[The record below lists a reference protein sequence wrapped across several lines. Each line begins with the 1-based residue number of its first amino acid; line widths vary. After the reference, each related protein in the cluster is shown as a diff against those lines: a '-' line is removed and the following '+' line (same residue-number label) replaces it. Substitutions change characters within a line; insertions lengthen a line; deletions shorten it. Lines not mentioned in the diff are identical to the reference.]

1 MSCTYFVLHS
11 VWFSNSIVSSTL
23 VWQSTSKGK
32 HLPPYLL
39 ICLFIGMDEWIPIY
53 SKLLGIALIL
63 KPSQI
68 SSSLLCLFNMSLS
81 FCFFFFFN
89 TFLLSGLRCSRLT
102 LYLPSPSC
110 GISHFFPRE
119 SWFLWMENDLK
130 KSRSGCWVPIATGM
144 SLLLGFSWQTE

>member
-68 SSSLLCLFNMSLS
+68 SSSLLCLFNMSLL
-81 FCFFFFFN
+81 CFFFFN

-110 GISHFFPRE
+110 GISHFFPGNLDSFEWKMILR
-119 SWFLWMENDLK
+119 NQDL
-130 KSRSGCWVPIATGM
+130 GAECPLLLECH
-144 SLLLGFSWQTE
+144 LLLGFSWQTE